1 MSQRDAFSVVIA
13 THNEGDWL
21 QKTVDAV
28 LSASDVPH
36 LEVVVVADGCTD
48 GSTAFLED
56 AAHPGVRLVTLPES
70 LGAPQARNAGAAV
83 ASGEYLVFVDSH
95 VKPDHP
101 GWLSELADQLSV
113 PGVGAAT
120 LNVSSLGKSQ
130 RNCFVYT
137 VKTPFLGPAWVDPV
151 GDGDWMS
158 VPVIPG
164 TCFAVTREVFSATG
178 GFDEGLRKWG
188 REDFEYSLR
197 LWRLGYD
204 LSMSRRYSIA
214 HKFKFNVLG
223 QADRSFVVEWS
234 QLVYN
239 TLRTVVTLFPDD
251 WVRVAVEYVRPKLP
265 SEVAA
270 ALEDLSSDEGFEQRK
285 RVLDQAFVRSFDDY
299 VAHFG
304 RLLPLGR
311 FAPGTADRRHES

>member
-1 MSQRDAFSVVIA
+1 MGHEGAFSVVIA
-13 THNEGDWL
+13 THNEGEWL
-21 QKTVDAV
+21 GQTVEAV
-28 LSASDVPH
+28 LSTSDVPR
-36 LEVVVVADGCTD
+36 LEVIVVADGCTD
-48 GSTAFLED
+48 GSTEFLRTH
-56 AAHPGVRLVTLPES
+56 ARPGVRLVTLPDS
-70 LGAPQARNAGAAV
+70 IGAPRARNAGAAV
-83 ASGEYLVFVDSH
+83 ASGDYLVFVDSH
-95 VKPDHP
+95 VKPEHP
-101 GWLSELADQLSV
+101 VWLRELADQLRV

-120 LNVSSLGKSQ
+120 LNVSSLGKSH

-151 GDGDWMS
+151 GDDDWMS

-164 TCFAVTREVFSATG
+164 TCFATTRKVFSATG

-270 ALEDLSSDEGFEQRK
+270 ALDDLSSDEGFEQRK

-304 RLLPLGR
+304 RLLPLAR
-311 FAPGTADRRHES
+311 FAPGTADSSHES